1 MIELAKKREMT
12 KRHRTYNAA
21 AVLEKANNHRM
32 DKFKTYMLIRNTIIA
47 LMVIALLLYILL

>member
-1 MIELAKKREMT
+1 MT
-12 KRHRTYNAA
+12 KRHRTYSAA
-21 AVLEKANNHRM
+21 AVFETVNYHRM

>member
-1 MIELAKKREMT
+1 MRHIT
-12 KRHRTYNAA
+12 KQRRTYSAA
-21 AVLEKANNHRM
+21 AVFETVNYHRM